1 MILPINLMAQLLGK
15 HHFSESHIILLILL
29 VLYSTIPHEFHCSTL
44 NTTMFIVYNSM
55 FELHICG
62 AQLFQTTLSTIQRQE
77 IRRFTLE
84 MSGCSLF
91 SERQFIMVFEYWFVQ
106 IINDD

>member
-1 MILPINLMAQLLGK
+1 
-15 HHFSESHIILLILL
+15 
-29 VLYSTIPHEFHCSTL
+29 
-44 NTTMFIVYNSM
+44 M

-91 SERQFIMVFEYWFVQ
+91 SEGQFIMVFEYWFVQ